1 VSKHNTNT
9 NPKLRQ
15 FTFGISSLKTVTMY
29 PLSMPD
35 YDVLFEGLFLS
46 AHKALG
52 GDWDGLEKM
61 PWDKVLILFKNVV
74 AQNLSP
80 ICKAVF
86 REQDVGK
93 DPASEMDA
101 DQFIV
106 FVDNLYYQNFETSVK
121 NGQSLFT
128 KIKNSL
134 IEKGLLISSFQTIP
148 DTD

>member
-1 VSKHNTNT
+1 MSKHNTNT

-35 YDVLFEGLFLS
+35 YDAMFEALFLS
-46 AHKALG
+46 AHNALG
-52 GDWDGLEKM
+52 GNWDGLEEIS
-61 PWDKVLILFKNVV
+61 WDKALILFKNVV
-74 AQNLSP
+74 GQNISE
-80 ICKAVF
+80 ICKKVF
-86 REQDVGK
+86 RKQDVGK

-134 IEKGLLISSFQTIP
+134 IEKGLLISSSQTIP